1 MILMTTVTVS
11 SKGQIV
17 IPKNI
22 RELFGLTEGNKLK
35 IFLENRKIILIAE
48 PEIKP
53 SELFVGSSPQAVD
66 ESLKASRMIDEAK
79 IQKLLND
86 IGIK

>member
-1 MILMTTVTVS
+1 MTTVTVS

-22 RELFGLTEGNKLK
+22 REAFGLTEGNKLK
-35 IFLENRKIILIAE
+35 IFQENKKIILIAE
-48 PEIKP
+48 PDIKP
-53 SELFVGSSPQAVD
+53 SEFFVASSPEAVD
-66 ESLKASRMIDEAK
+66 EALKASRVIDEAK

>member
-1 MILMTTVTVS
+1 MTTVTVS

-22 RELFGLTEGNKLK
+22 RESFGLTEGNKLK
-35 IFLENRKIILIAE
+35 IFQENRKIILIAE

-66 ESLKASRMIDEAK
+66 EALKASRVIDEAK

>member
-1 MILMTTVTVS
+1 MTTVTVS

-22 RELFGLTEGNKLK
+22 RESFGLTEGNKLK
-35 IFLENRKIILIAE
+35 IFRENRKIILIAE

-53 SELFVGSSPQAVD
+53 SELFVGSSPEVGD
-66 ESLKASRMIDEAK
+66 EALKASRMIDEAK

>member
-1 MILMTTVTVS
+1 MTTVTVS

-22 RELFGLTEGNKLK
+22 RESFGLTEGNKLK
-35 IFLENRKIILIAE
+35 IFRENRKIILIAE

-53 SELFVGSSPQAVD
+53 SELFVGSSPEVGD
-66 ESLKASRMIDEAK
+66 EALKASHVIDEAK